1 MNTVVQPLIIGVLV
15 TVILP
20 SPVEQ
25 LLVKVEQV
33 LVALYF
39 LPAGF
44 AQYLNV
50 ETVGLMIT
58 SLVVINCLA
67 RGVSGP
73 DTWYMGES
81 QLGSFL
87 KERILNHQIS
97 RLVLLPLYWIC

>member
-1 MNTVVQPLIIGVLV
+1 MTG
-15 TVILP
+15 
-20 SPVEQ
+20 
-25 LLVKVEQV
+25 
-33 LVALYF
+33 A
-39 LPAGF
+39 PAP
-44 AQYLNV
+44 V

-87 KERILNHQIS
+87 KEREKTTIIVDN
-97 RLVLLPLYWIC
+97 

>member
-1 MNTVVQPLIIGVLV
+1 MIGVLV
-15 TVILP
+15 TVIP
-20 SPVEQ
+20 PVEQ
-25 LLVKVEQV
+25 LLVKVERV

-58 SLVVINCLA
+58 SMEVISCLA

-73 DTWYMGES
+73 DTWYKEES
-81 QLGSFL
+81 QLGIFL

-97 RLVLLPLYWIC
+97 RIVLLPLYWVC

>member
-1 MNTVVQPLIIGVLV
+1 MNSDVQPLMTGVLV
-15 TVILP
+15 TVVLP
-20 SPVEQ
+20 PPVEQ

-58 SLVVINCLA
+58 SLEVINCLA

-73 DTWYMGES
+73 DTWYKGKS

-87 KERILNHQIS
+87 KERILNHQTS
-97 RLVLLPLYWIC
+97 RIVLLPLY